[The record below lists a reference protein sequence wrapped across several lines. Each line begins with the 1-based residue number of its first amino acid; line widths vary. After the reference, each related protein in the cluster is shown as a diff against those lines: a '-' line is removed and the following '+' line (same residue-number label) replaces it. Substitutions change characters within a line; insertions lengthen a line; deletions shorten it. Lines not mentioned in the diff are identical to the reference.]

1 MDKKGNLIV
10 FEGIDGSGKSTQI
23 KLLADRLKEHGILVE
38 TTAEPSEGPIGVMIR
53 QILTGER
60 KMDNRVIAALFA
72 ADRLDHILN
81 EEQGLL
87 GKIENGT
94 TVICDRYYFSSY
106 AYNGVD
112 MPMDWVIA
120 ANSQSSRLLKPTVN
134 IFIDLDPDIA
144 LERIVRN
151 RQRTELFEK
160 KSRLEAVRE
169 NYFKV
174 FEDMQEETVVIVD
187 GNQTPEVMAEEI
199 WQKVKGYFCSC

>member
-1 MDKKGNLIV
+1 MDKKGKFIV

-23 KLLADRLKEHGILVE
+23 RFLADKLKEAGIPYE
-38 TTAEPSEGPIGVMIR
+38 ITAEPSEGPIGVMIR
-53 QILTGER
+53 QILTGEC

-81 EEQGLL
+81 EEDGLL
-87 GKIENGT
+87 HKIEIGT

-112 MPMDWVIA
+112 MPMEWVIS

-134 IFIDLDPDIA
+134 IFIDLDPDTA
-144 LERIVRN
+144 LERIARN

-160 KSRLEAVRE
+160 KSRLEKVRE
-169 NYFKV
+169 NYFEV
-174 FEDMQEETVVIVD
+174 FEKMQDEMVVIID
-187 GNQTPEVMAEEI
+187 GNQTPEAMAEEI
-199 WQKVKGYFCSC
+199 WQKIKGYLCE

>member
-1 MDKKGNLIV
+1 
-10 FEGIDGSGKSTQI
+10 
-23 KLLADRLKEHGILVE
+23 
-38 TTAEPSEGPIGVMIR
+38 MIR

-81 EEQGLL
+81 EEHGLL
-87 GKIENGT
+87 NKIENGT

-112 MPMDWVIA
+112 MPMEWVIA

-134 IFIDLDPDIA
+134 VFIDLDPDVA
-144 LERIVRN
+144 LERIARN

-160 KSRLEAVRE
+160 KSRLEKVRE
-169 NYFKV
+169 NYFEV
-174 FEDMQEETVVIVD
+174 FEKMQDETVIIID
-187 GNQTPEVMAEEI
+187 GNQAPEMMAEEI
-199 WQKVKGYFCSC
+199 WQKIKGYLC